1 MRLTRLCVA
10 DHPAAVWAE
19 AVEPWLRL
27 RGTCWRERRAV
38 LVPNAAWAAA
48 LKAQAVEHGLPTIG
62 VTWFT
67 PGKFRTYA
75 LGARS
80 GPALRVALREDLHLL
95 VEWAAAQLP
104 DNPLARAYGGD
115 AAAFQTLLD
124 ALDGAGWGAEVLPD
138 AAARELAVA
147 AVELRARAGWVT
159 AAAADRA
166 LRDAVAGETP
176 GKLGDHLL
184 AVGFGPGDWALRPLL
199 EAAAGGYVEA
209 EFVLDVLDYEQPVAA
224 AWVGVWEE
232 LAGPAEWLEAPPE
245 KRGRFA
251 AQAVALLDEHTAPA
265 TGPRPGFYLADDLQ
279 AEAEI
284 VVAQALTFLGEAENS
299 APVRVGV
306 VVGPVNSPL
315 AREVAARLTA
325 LELPHH
331 DALGHQP
338 GRASEQALFEA
349 WLDWQENGR
358 LAGLVA
364 WVRAAQRFG
373 RLTED
378 DAVAVERGLK
388 TAADETLSDDPA
400 VLAAWL
406 KSSTEE
412 TARPAAEFIAE
423 WPRLPEAASW
433 RDLMA
438 AIHPVAEKLG
448 WPDPPAVLAERAEA
462 WPEELAGTVPRAA
475 ALRWVR
481 AVTRVPGRT
490 RGSGGR
496 EPFALLQIVDAAS
509 AAAQPWTHLV
519 LGGLQHGEWPA
530 DEDDSPLLGEARL
543 AELNRQVL
551 RQGAQGEGDWTVAPG
566 HGLMVTAGDRHRLA
580 RAAFAR
586 LAALPTAGLVL
597 GARRA
602 DPADGR
608 AARFSEY
615 FWALAAHTLG
625 RLPEDKDWEELA
637 RKSRAGL
644 ESAQVAW
651 PEKSG
656 VIFSGPAVEATA
668 RAHIT
673 RRDATKPFDEF
684 SFCLKEKPAT
694 ALRLSCKAWEEAVAR
709 PGASWFKHLLRVEPR
724 WDPATE
730 DGVRRVVGTWA
741 HAWVRP
747 GPGGRLRED
756 GAVSQPLPEQALWR
770 KLVDDRATAQ
780 RAAVGA
786 AFTTA
791 GRPLPEAWLDAW
803 AGAGRAVRDWI
814 DALAGEGEWREGLG
828 EFHLPRDLNGLLPLV
843 NAAIP
848 LAGRLD
854 LVPLSRAGVFAPG
867 GLAGT
872 AAWLVDF
879 KTGGDQ
885 TLSVARL
892 AKGEGLQLALY
903 AVALQALGAGPVRLT
918 LLTREGGAEVQ
929 LTGEDLENP
938 QLAGLWQLVADL
950 AVAGQWGER
959 HDLAD
964 AHDRAGDYP
973 LATLPVPG
981 EVVHKKWRLTHSNIK

>member
-1 MRLTRLCVA
+1 MPLTRLCVA

-27 RGTCWRERRAV
+27 RGTRWRERRAV

-48 LKAQAVEHGLPTIG
+48 LKAQAVEHGLPAIG
-62 VTWFT
+62 VAWFT

-80 GPALRVALREDLHLL
+80 GPAMRVALREDLHLL

-104 DNPLARAYGGD
+104 DNPLARAYGAD
-115 AAAFQTLLD
+115 AAPFQALLD

-138 AAARELAVA
+138 AAARELAAA

-166 LRDAVAGETP
+166 LRDTVAGETP

-199 EAAAGGYVEA
+199 EAAAGSYAEA
-209 EFVLDVLDYEQPVAA
+209 EFVLDVVDYEQPVAA

-245 KRGRFA
+245 MRGSFA
-251 AQAVALLDEHTAPA
+251 AQAMALLNENTAPG
-265 TGPRPGFYLADDLQ
+265 TGPRPGFYLAEDLQ

-284 VVAQALTFLGEAENS
+284 VVAQALTFLSES
-299 APVRVGV
+299 DKAPTRVGV
-306 VVGPVNSPL
+306 VVGPLNSPL
-315 AREVAARLTA
+315 AREVAARFTA
-325 LELPHH
+325 LDLPHH
-331 DALGHQP
+331 DSPGHQP
-338 GRASEQALFEA
+338 GRTNAQALFEA

-364 WVRAAQRFG
+364 WVRSAQRFG
-373 RLTED
+373 QLTED
-378 DAVAVERGLK
+378 DAVAIESGLK

-406 KSSTEE
+406 KTPMNE
-412 TARPAAEFIAE
+412 TARPAAEFLAE
-423 WPRLPEAASW
+423 WPQLPETASW

-448 WPDPPAVLAERAEA
+448 WPDPPSALAERAAA
-462 WPEELAGTVPRAA
+462 WPVSLTGAIPRAA
-475 ALRWVR
+475 GLRWVR

-490 RGSGGR
+490 RGGGGR
-496 EPFALLQIVDAAS
+496 EPFAPLQIVEAAS

-543 AELNRQVL
+543 AELNRRVL

-566 HGLMVTAGDRHRLA
+566 HGLLVTAGDRHRLA
-580 RAAFAR
+580 RASFAR
-586 LAALPTAGLVL
+586 LAALPTTGLVL

-615 FWALAAHTLG
+615 FWTLAAHALG
-625 RLPEDKDWEELA
+625 RLPEDQDWDELA
-637 RKSRAGL
+637 QKSRAAL
-644 ESAQVAW
+644 ESAQAAW
-651 PEKSG
+651 PEKG
-656 VIFSGPAVEATA
+656 GAAFTGPGVEATA

-673 RRDATKPFDEF
+673 RRDAAKPFDEF

-709 PGASWFKHLLRVEPR
+709 PGAAWFKHLLRVERR

-756 GAVSQPLPEQALWR
+756 GAASQPLPEPALWR
-770 KLVDDRATAQ
+770 KLADDRAAEQ
-780 RAAVGA
+780 RAAVNA
-786 AFTTA
+786 AFTMA

-803 AGAGRAVRDWI
+803 ASAGRAVRDWI
-814 DALAGEGEWREGLG
+814 DALAGENEWREGLG
-828 EFHLPRDLNGLLPLV
+828 EFYLPAGLNGPLPLV
-843 NAAIP
+843 NVAMP

-854 LVPLSRAGVFAPG
+854 LVRLSRAGVFAPG
-867 GLAGT
+867 GLTGT
-872 AAWLVDF
+872 GAWLVDF

-918 LLTREGGAEVQ
+918 LLTREGGAEAQ
-929 LTGEDLENP
+929 LTGEELADP
-938 QLAGLWQLVADL
+938 PLAGLWQLVADL

-973 LATLPVPG
+973 LATLPMPG
-981 EVVHKKWRLTHSNIK
+981 EIIRQKWALTHGNIK